1 MRSRVVAARS
11 RSLPARACGSER
23 ARIGPVELAIVLRVT
38 LGDVDHPH
46 ALHARRLHQL
56 DRALE
61 HSRLVID
68 RFEAGVPGAF
78 RVDEIRLEIDQD
90 DRGFLG
96 FKRFGRGRLI
106 GLSDGASR

>member
-1 MRSRVVAARS
+1 
-11 RSLPARACGSER
+11 
-23 ARIGPVELAIVLRVT
+23 
-38 LGDVDHPH
+38 VDHPH

-61 HSRLVID
+61 HPRLVID
-68 RFEAGVPGAF
+68 RLEAAVPSAF

-96 FKRFGRGRLI
+96 FERFGRGRLV
-106 GLSDGASR
+106 GLPDGGSR